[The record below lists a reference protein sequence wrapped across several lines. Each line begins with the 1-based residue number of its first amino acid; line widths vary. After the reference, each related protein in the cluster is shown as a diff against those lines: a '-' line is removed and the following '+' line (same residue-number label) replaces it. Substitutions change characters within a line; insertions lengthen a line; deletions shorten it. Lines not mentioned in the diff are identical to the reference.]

1 MLDGQETVEIAWGE
15 LRWQGTRHYSS
26 RGNGL
31 GRVQCRAVVAALSEA
46 VGTFF
51 QDKCYHCDC
60 PEKLWVQDVEI
71 AGGELRR
78 ERATLKCKAFGSGVF
93 RTISINAIVLKNCGS
108 KTWK

>member
-31 GRVQCRAVVAALSEA
+31 GRVQCRAVVAALSELL
-46 VGTFF
+46 GRF
-51 QDKCYHCDC
+51 
-60 PEKLWVQDVEI
+60 
-71 AGGELRR
+71 
-78 ERATLKCKAFGSGVF
+78 F
-93 RTISINAIVLKNCGS
+93 RTNVIIAIVLKNCGS